1 MGSQFGNL
9 LYGATPLPSTLNP
22 QVVYSWKAPLRAFKK
37 RSKNVLRFYIAVAI
51 LLSAIIFFVG
61 DKILIV
67 PIWAVLFL
75 FYVLTITPPPEI
87 ENKITK
93 FGIETVGITLRWDVL
108 SHFYFTKRF
117 GFDIL
122 IIVTHPPYNMH
133 SYLIIPSNKIKQD
146 VMRILIEHIVFLDKP
161 QLSLVDRMINIIS
174 YLIPDD
180 DDNEAIPATISIK
193 KDHKKNSLLEV
204 KDTLSSFFQK
214 HEDPSRQQQIV
225 SPNEKDLHQSLPASR
240 QAPWQE

>member
-1 MGSQFGNL
+1 MGSQLETL
-9 LYGATPLPSTLNP
+9 LYDATPLPSALNP

-51 LLSAIIFFVG
+51 LLSTIIFFIG

-87 ENKITK
+87 ENKVTK
-93 FGIETVGITLRWDVL
+93 FGIETAGITLRWDVL

-133 SYLIIPSNKIKQD
+133 SYLIIPTNQIKQD
-146 VMRILIEHIVFLDKP
+146 IMRILIEHIVFLDKP
-161 QLSLVDRMINIIS
+161 RLSLVDRMINVIS

-180 DDNEAIPATISIK
+180 DEEEAIPATISIK

-214 HEDPSRQQQIV
+214 HEDPSQQRQII
-225 SPNEKDLHQSLPASR
+225 SPNEKDPHQSSPASR